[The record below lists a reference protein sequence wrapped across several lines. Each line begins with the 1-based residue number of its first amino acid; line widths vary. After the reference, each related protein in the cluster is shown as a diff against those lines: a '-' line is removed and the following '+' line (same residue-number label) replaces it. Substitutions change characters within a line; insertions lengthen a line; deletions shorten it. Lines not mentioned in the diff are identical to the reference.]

1 MINISMTDKEWTLA
15 IAALHYLSV
24 DDRGRKDEYYDE
36 CMELIHKMRKA
47 RYNEEEGK

>member
-15 IAALHYLSV
+15 CAALHYLSV

-36 CMELIHKMRKA
+36 CMELIRKLREA
-47 RYNEEEGK
+47 RNNEEGK